1 MPRLGGCLLCSRWEL
16 VSIFTENDDNVVRIQ
31 KWPDNIDISDFIQLS
46 EPFFVDFGQFWMH
59 TIFSQ
64 TFL

>member
-31 KWPDNIDISDFIQLS
+31 KRPDNIDISNFIQ
-46 EPFFVDFGQFWMH
+46 PIR
-59 TIFSQ
+59 TIFPWFWSI
-64 TFL
+64 LDAHNL